1 MRSIFGFIF
10 AACFGLAVAVALV
23 PDVEIGGNATQVIKI
38 LLLAGIVLGLFNFFL
53 KPLIKLITF
62 PLRLI
67 TFGLFGLVINMAIIW
82 LVDVIFTPELTIKG
96 LWPLFWTALLV
107 WGTNLIFAKKGF
119 GARRPETFEQ

>member
-1 MRSIFGFIF
+1 MRSIFGFIL

-23 PDVEIGGNATQVIKI
+23 HGVKVEGNATQVIKI
-38 LLLAGIVLGLFNFFL
+38 ILLAGIVLGLFNFFL

-82 LVDVIFTPELTIKG
+82 LVDVVFTPELTIKG

-107 WGTNLIFAKKGF
+107 WGANLIFARKSF
-119 GARRPETFEQ
+119 GAKRPEVLEQ